1 MQLHSRDWSLIVF
14 PVRLQSGASSNKG
27 QVEVFHDGQ
36 WGSIC
41 DDGWDDDDATVA
53 CRSLGFG
60 YGEAFEDTTFGESE
74 GPIWLDD
81 VDCSG
86 YEQNLAECR
95 LLDWGVHDCYGWER
109 ASVRCFWKKIPWI
122 WNYCI
127 IYHQSSDMASDWL
140 AAFNWHHFP
149 TWLLISWQQGCQPI
163 RRHVRKWPSTSRD
176 FNNEFCL

>member
-1 MQLHSRDWSLIVF
+1 MTAILSTGRLVNQLGDWLIITTISSTAKPVALADVSVPVQLHSWDWSMIVF
-14 PVRLQSGASSNKG
+14 PVRLQGGASSNKG
-27 QVEVFHDGQ
+27 QLEVFHDGQ

-109 ASVRCFWKKIPWI
+109 ASVRCFW
-122 WNYCI
+122 
-127 IYHQSSDMASDWL
+127 
-140 AAFNWHHFP
+140 
-149 TWLLISWQQGCQPI
+149 
-163 RRHVRKWPSTSRD
+163 
-176 FNNEFCL
+176 